1 MGRNDQA
8 QPKAFEEQREYMCKS
23 MQYTV
28 CAPCDLG
35 KNIQNFFTNKI
46 VHSLINEKLLIRY
59 KIVEK
64 Y

>member
-1 MGRNDQA
+1 L
-8 QPKAFEEQREYMCKS
+8 K
-23 MQYTV
+23 
-28 CAPCDLG
+28 DLTFQKNG